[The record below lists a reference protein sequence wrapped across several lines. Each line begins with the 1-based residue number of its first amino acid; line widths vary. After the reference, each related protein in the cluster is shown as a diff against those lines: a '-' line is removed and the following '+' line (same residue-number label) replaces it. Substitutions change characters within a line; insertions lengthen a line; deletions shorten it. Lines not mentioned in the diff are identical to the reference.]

1 VPWPTR
7 AAIKDSR
14 SAARSIDDKPDIFSR
29 SGGRWAADRWRLSD
43 IASGSAEVSPRRRRR
58 STRGLPLSF
67 GQYVLG
73 RYIRNLF
80 QAVRTFRFTLKESQ
94 MKRQFAEE
102 TINTTHPRID
112 MPSRSADV
120 AHELSPGELDAVYG
134 GELNIEMPAYIPLSQ
149 SHPKTETVLPRVP
162 YK

>member
-1 VPWPTR
+1 
-7 AAIKDSR
+7 
-14 SAARSIDDKPDIFSR
+14 
-29 SGGRWAADRWRLSD
+29 
-43 IASGSAEVSPRRRRR
+43 
-58 STRGLPLSF
+58 
-67 GQYVLG
+67 
-73 RYIRNLF
+73 
-80 QAVRTFRFTLKESQ
+80 